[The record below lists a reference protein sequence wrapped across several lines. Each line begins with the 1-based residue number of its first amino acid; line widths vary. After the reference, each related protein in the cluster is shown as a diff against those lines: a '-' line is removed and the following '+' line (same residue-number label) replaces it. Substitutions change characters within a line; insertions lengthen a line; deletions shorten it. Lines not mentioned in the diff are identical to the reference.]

1 MINDLTEFIIILLN
15 KKHEII
21 VGIDANEANDQPK
34 NGVDKLLQLTK
45 LINVISQQHG
55 IRKEPN
61 THIRGRKRIEFLL
74 CSEHIYTF
82 IDKSG
87 ITPFNEITSFDHRG
101 FFLTYDQKHSL
112 KTLTSLFL
120 IILHD
125 LFNLPIKNVINYKR
139 HLKRF
144 VVNHRI
150 IEQATAIQKHL
161 VNKSITSKDHITI
174 NKLDVLLTKGMI
186 KAEQM
191 ITKYGPQFPW
201 SPKLA
206 IAIIE
211 LAIWKLIKSALK
223 TKTSRDT
230 KINKLRSRLQSLY
243 TTYSTHIINHKRTNM
258 KVINKHITQSSHSLK
273 TIQKNSRTIRE
284 DYLKEKV
291 QEAKID
297 GNKKGP
303 TGNGILTK

>member
-1 MINDLTEFIIILLN
+1 MINDLKGFISILLT

-45 LINVISQQHG
+45 LIDVISQQHG

-87 ITPFNEITSFDHRG
+87 ITPFNEITTSDYRG
-101 FFLTYDQKHSL
+101 FFLDLRLKAFLKNSYITLPDHSSRPL
-112 KTLTSLFL
+112 QSSNT
-120 IILHD
+120 
-125 LFNLPIKNVINYKR
+125 KNVLNYKR
-139 HLKRF
+139 HLQRF
-144 VVNHRI
+144 VVNHQI
-150 IEQATAIQKHL
+150 LEQATKIQKKL

-174 NKLDVLLTKGMI
+174 NKLDALLTKGMI
-186 KAEQM
+186 KAERM
-191 ITKYGPQFPW
+191 MTKYGPQFPW

-230 KINKLRSRLQSLY
+230 KITKLTSRPQSLY
-243 TTYSTHIINHKRTNM
+243 TTYPTHITNHERTNM
-258 KVINKHITQSSHSLK
+258 KIINKHITQASQSLK
-273 TIQKNSRTIRE
+273 
-284 DYLKEKV
+284 
-291 QEAKID
+291 KI
-297 GNKKGP
+297 KK
-303 TGNGILTK
+303 IHKLFVKII